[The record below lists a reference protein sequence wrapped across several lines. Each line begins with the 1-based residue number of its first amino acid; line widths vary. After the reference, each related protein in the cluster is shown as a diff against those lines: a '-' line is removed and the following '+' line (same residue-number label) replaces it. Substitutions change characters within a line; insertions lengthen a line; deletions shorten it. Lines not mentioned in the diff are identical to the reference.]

1 MIDFI
6 AGEAKKMI
14 FNCLEREAKVYGGDV
29 TRVQLILSLKGEAN
43 NYTVCLDY
51 SPIKDLDIYGVLGVR
66 IDFKGYSK
74 IAPPFIA
81 KSLARFAIKHK
92 IGIGDVKVM
101 CLGSRDGKKTDVQL
115 FLYEGM
121 TRYIET
127 ITWSDLFSEED
138 FEMPTV

>member
-1 MIDFI
+1 
-6 AGEAKKMI
+6 
-14 FNCLEREAKVYGGDV
+14 
-29 TRVQLILSLKGEAN
+29 
-43 NYTVCLDY
+43 
-51 SPIKDLDIYGVLGVR
+51 VLGVR

-127 ITWSDLFSEED
+127 ITWSDLF
-138 FEMPTV
+138 